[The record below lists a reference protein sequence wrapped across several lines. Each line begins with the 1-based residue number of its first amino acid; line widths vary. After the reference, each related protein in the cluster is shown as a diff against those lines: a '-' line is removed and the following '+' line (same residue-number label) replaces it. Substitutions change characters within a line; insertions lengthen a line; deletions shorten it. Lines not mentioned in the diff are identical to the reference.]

1 MVRVI
6 RRTHFEPF
14 DQLIVQR
21 SVLVQPADG
30 ERRTRWLAVVFD
42 AAAPATIVT
51 VVDHS
56 QFAPEQIPYGVH
68 SFDHQTP
75 LGPVHRQSVGRRLLS
90 DVHRS
95 TRSCL
100 RLSVAPFA
108 ERRQTAG
115 RRWRTAAT
123 RRTDHGTVVCGK
135 TDGTRVNDGVVDAT
149 ITVTRGHLSIA
160 RTSPA
165 DQPSLLCVKQTIDQT
180 QEQDVVTETG
190 IAIGRLGMS
199 HTRTVMN

>member
-30 ERRTRWLAVVFD
+30 ERRRTRRLAAVVFT
-42 AAAPATIVT
+42 PATVVT

-56 QFAPEQIPYGVH
+56 QLAPEQIPYGVH
-68 SFDHQTP
+68 PLDHQTL

-95 TRSCL
+95 TGSCL

-108 ERRQTAG
+108 ERRRTAG
-115 RRWRTAAT
+115 RRRRTAAA
-123 RRTDHGTVVCGK
+123 RRADHDTAVGDK
-135 TDGTRVNDGVVDAT
+135 TDGTRASGGVVDAT

-160 RTSPA
+160 RTGPRISRRCCALNKP
-165 DQPSLLCVKQTIDQT
+165 LTKNHHWC
-180 QEQDVVTETG
+180 ET
-190 IAIGRLGMS
+190 
-199 HTRTVMN
+199 T